1 MIYIQFHFKG
11 NTSLQ
16 DKSEILKFLKFT
28 TDEAGFLM
36 YDGKY
41 LLDQDGEPTVTY
53 EVLAL
58 VSNKNGKGYM
68 AITDLS
74 YFESDDESC
83 KLVKESD

>member
-1 MIYIQFHFKG
+1 MIYIHFHFKG

-36 YDGKY
+36 HDGEY
-41 LLDQDGEPTVTY
+41 LLDQDGELVLEH

-74 YFESDDESC
+74 YFESDESD
-83 KLVKESD
+83 KIVKESE

>member
-1 MIYIQFHFKG
+1 MIYIHFHFKG
-11 NTSLQ
+11 NTSFH
-16 DKSEILKFLKFT
+16 DKSEILRLLKFT
-28 TDEAGFLM
+28 TDEVGFLM

-41 LLDQDGEPTVTY
+41 LLDQDGELVLEH

-74 YFESDDESC
+74 YFESDDESG